1 MGFEDFN
8 MNKMLFSVWFI
19 IGIVTFMNFYIV
31 FSVWVLEW
39 VCRLD
44 VLEYFM
50 ISDVMKFAWTDYYSG
65 N

>member
-1 MGFEDFN
+1 
-8 MNKMLFSVWFI
+8 MLFSVWFI